1 MHQSSCRL
9 HEYVLEESFST
20 AVASSQLVIFSRL
33 MSRNRDVNGE
43 RQKVYM
49 ARLLG
54 IASVAMSLTS
64 EGRLQLSHR

>member
-1 MHQSSCRL
+1 
-9 HEYVLEESFST
+9 VLEESFST

-54 IASVAMSLTS
+54 IASVAMPLTS